1 MITPLLIFVL
11 SINPGVVIVDN
22 IWFYG
27 IDHKMR
33 ILNTGDMVDI
43 LEDLTEKYR
52 VGYDTTSG
60 KLEKNVLV
68 DLNSEIGEHELFVFA
83 RGYFD
88 EGEFDRAARLLN
100 IFTRYFD
107 SSDYLAE
114 ALYYLA
120 QSFEAL
126 IERDASDSIPGTVH
140 NEAIARNY
148 YNGDIYRMIVRDSPN
163 SPFASKAQYRLI
175 NIFRIEHL
183 PWQDS
188 VEVIQQELSM
198 WEDFCARY
206 NAPEEYVLGLSEI
219 GYLNRVLYEITEN
232 ADYRDTAL
240 LTFRAIVIEYP
251 NTIYAAYAKVNLYEL
266 TSDKK
271 IYKY

>member
-1 MITPLLIFVL
+1 ML
-11 SINPGVVIVDN
+11 SINPGVIIVDN
-22 IWFYG
+22 VWFYG
-27 IDHKMR
+27 DDHKMR

-43 LEDLTEKYR
+43 LEDIGERYT

-88 EGEFDRAARLLN
+88 EGGHERASRLLN
-100 IFTRYFD
+100 IFTRFFD
-107 SSDYLAE
+107 GSGYLAE

-126 IERDASDSIPGTVH
+126 IERDDNDTIPGTAH
-140 NEAIARNY
+140 NEVLKQKY
-148 YNGDIYRMIVRDSPN
+148 YNGDIYRMIVRDFPN
-163 SPFASKAQYRLI
+163 SPFASKSQYRLV

-188 VEVIQQELSM
+188 VQIIEQELTM
-198 WEDFCARY
+198 WEDFCTAYRTQ
-206 NAPEEYVLGLSEI
+206 EEYVLGLSEI

-232 ADYRDTAL
+232 ADYQDTAL
-240 LTFRAIVIEYP
+240 LTFRQIVAEYP

-266 TSDKK
+266 KSDKK

>member
-1 MITPLLIFVL
+1 MLTALLLFVL
-11 SINPGVVIVDN
+11 SIDPGVLIIDN
-22 IWFYG
+22 VWFYG
-27 IDHKMR
+27 DDHKMR

-43 LEDLTEKYR
+43 LEDLGERYT

-88 EGEFDRAARLLN
+88 EGEYERASRLLA
-100 IFTRYFD
+100 IFTRFFD
-107 SSDYLAE
+107 GSDYLAE
-114 ALYYLA
+114 ALFYLA
-120 QSFEAL
+120 QSSEAL
-126 IERDASDSIPGTVH
+126 IERGDNDSITGTAH
-140 NEAIARNY
+140 NDVIDKNY
-148 YNGDIYRMIVRDSPN
+148 YNGDIYRMIVRDFPN

-183 PWQDS
+183 PWRDS
-188 VEVIQQELSM
+188 VEIIEQELNM
-198 WEDFCARY
+198 WLEFCSRY
-206 NAPEEYVLGLSEI
+206 QSPEEHVLGLSEI

-232 ADYRDTAL
+232 ADYHDTAL
-240 LTFRAIVIEYP
+240 LAFRQIVVEYP
-251 NTIYAAYAKVNLYEL
+251 NTIYAAYATVNLYEL
-266 TSDKK
+266 NSDKK

>member
-1 MITPLLIFVL
+1 MITSLLLFVL
-11 SINPGVVIVDN
+11 SINPGVVIIDN
-22 IWFYG
+22 VWFYG
-27 IDHKMR
+27 DDHKMR

-43 LEDLTEKYR
+43 LEDLGER
-52 VGYDTTSG
+52 CGVGFDTTSG

-68 DLNSEIGEHELFVFA
+68 DLSSEIGEHELFVFA

-88 EGEFDRAARLLN
+88 EGGYDKAARLLD

-107 SSDYLAE
+107 GSHYLAE

-126 IERDASDSIPGTVH
+126 IDIGNNDSMPGTAH
-140 NEAIARNY
+140 NETIDRNY
-148 YNGDIYRMIVRDSPN
+148 YNGDIYRMIVTDFPE

-183 PWQDS
+183 PWRDS
-188 VEVIQQELSM
+188 VELIQKELTM
-198 WEDFCARY
+198 WEDFCTAY
-206 NAPEEYVLGLSEI
+206 EEPEEHVLGLSEI
-219 GYLNRVLYEITEN
+219 GYLNRVLYEITGDAE
-232 ADYRDTAL
+232 YHDTAL
-240 LTFRAIVIEYP
+240 LTFRAIVAEYP
-251 NTIYAAYAKVNLYEL
+251 NTIYAAYATVNLYEL

>member
-1 MITPLLIFVL
+1 MLTALLLFAL
-11 SINPGVVIVDN
+11 SVNPGVVIIDN
-22 IWFYG
+22 VWFYG
-27 IDHKMR
+27 DDHKMR

-43 LEDLTEKYR
+43 LEDLGERYR
-52 VGYDTTSG
+52 VGFDTTSG

-68 DLNSEIGEHELFVFA
+68 DVNSEIGEHELFVFA

-88 EGEFDRAARLLN
+88 EGEYERAARLLD

-107 SSDYLAE
+107 GSNYLAE

-126 IERDASDSIPGTVH
+126 IDRGNNDSIPGTAH
-140 NEAIARNY
+140 NETIDRNY
-148 YNGDIYRMIVRDSPN
+148 YNGDIYRVIVRDFPD
-163 SPFASKAQYRLI
+163 SPFAAKAQYRLI

-188 VEVIQQELSM
+188 AEIIQQELTM
-198 WEDFCARY
+198 WEDFCAGHGT
-206 NAPEEYVLGLSEI
+206 PEEHVLGLSEI
-219 GYLNRVLYEITEN
+219 GYLNRVLYEITGN
-232 ADYRDTAL
+232 ADYHDTAL
-240 LTFRAIVIEYP
+240 LTFRAIVAGHP
-251 NTIYAAYAKVNLYEL
+251 NTIYAAYATVNLYEL

>member
-1 MITPLLIFVL
+1 MLVVLLSFVL
-11 SINPGVVIVDN
+11 SVNPGVVIVDN
-22 IWFYG
+22 VWFYG
-27 IDHKMR
+27 DDHKMR

-43 LEDLTEKYR
+43 LEDLGERYAVR
-52 VGYDTTSG
+52 YDTTSG

-88 EGEFDRAARLLN
+88 EGEYERAARLLD

-107 SSDYLAE
+107 GSDYLAE

-126 IERDASDSIPGTVH
+126 IEKGDSDSIPGTAH
-140 NEAIARNY
+140 NEVIDKRY
-148 YNGDIYRMIVRDSPN
+148 YNGDIYRMIVRDFPDN
-163 SPFASKAQYRLI
+163 PFASKAQYRLI
-175 NIFRIEHL
+175 NIFRVEHL

-188 VEVIQQELSM
+188 VQIIRQELDM
-198 WEDFCARY
+198 WEHFCTAFQ
-206 NAPEEYVLGLSEI
+206 APDERVLGLSEI

-232 ADYRDTAL
+232 ADYHDTAL
-240 LTFRAIVIEYP
+240 LTFRAIVAEYP

>member
-1 MITPLLIFVL
+1 MITVLLSVVL

-22 IWFYG
+22 VWFYG
-27 IDHKMR
+27 DDHKMR

-43 LEDLTEKYR
+43 LEDLGEWSR
-52 VGYDTTSG
+52 VGYDTTTG

-68 DLNSEIGEHELFVFA
+68 DVNSEIGEHELFVFA

-88 EGEFDRAARLLN
+88 EGGYQKASRLLD

-107 SSDYLAE
+107 GSDYLAE

-126 IERDASDSIPGTVH
+126 IDTGSDDSIPGTAH
-140 NEAIARNY
+140 NETIDRDY
-148 YNGDIYRMIVRDSPN
+148 YNGDIYRIIVRDFPN
-163 SPFASKAQYRLI
+163 SLFASKAQYRLN

-188 VEVIQQELSM
+188 IEVIQQELKM
-198 WEDFCARY
+198 WEDFCTAY
-206 NAPEEYVLGLSEI
+206 QAPEEHVLGLSEI
-219 GYLNRVLYEITEN
+219 GYLNRVLYEITGN
-232 ADYRDTAL
+232 ADYHDTAL
-240 LTFRAIVIEYP
+240 LTFRAIVAEYP
-251 NTIYAAYAKVNLYEL
+251 QTIYAAYATVNLYEL
-266 TSDKK
+266 KSDKK

>member
-1 MITPLLIFVL
+1 MITSLFFLVL
-11 SINPGVVIVDN
+11 SINPGVVIIDN
-22 IWFYG
+22 VWFYG
-27 IDHKMR
+27 EDHKMR
-33 ILNTGDMVDI
+33 ILSTGDMVDI
-43 LEDLTEKYR
+43 LEDLGERYR

-60 KLEKNVLV
+60 NLEKNVLV

-88 EGEFDRAARLLN
+88 EGGYEKAARLLD

-107 SSDYLAE
+107 GSSYQAE

-126 IERDASDSIPGTVH
+126 IDTGNDDSIPGTVR
-140 NEAIARNY
+140 NEIIDRHY
-148 YNGDIYRMIVRDSPN
+148 YNGDIYRMIIRDFPE
-163 SPFASKAQYRLI
+163 SPFASRSQYRLI

-183 PWQDS
+183 PWRDS
-188 VEVIQQELSM
+188 VEVIQQELTM
-198 WEDFCARY
+198 WEDFCAAY
-206 NAPEEYVLGLSEI
+206 GAPEEHVLGLSEI
-219 GYLNRVLYEITEN
+219 GYLNRVLYEITGN
-232 ADYRDTAL
+232 ADYHDTAL
-240 LTFRAIVIEYP
+240 LTFRAIVAEHP
-251 NTIYAAYAKVNLYEL
+251 NTIYAAYATVNLYEL

>member
-1 MITPLLIFVL
+1 MLTSILLFML
-11 SINPGVVIVDN
+11 SINPGVIIIDN
-22 IWFYG
+22 VWFYG
-27 IDHKMR
+27 DDHKMR

-43 LEDLTEKYR
+43 LEDFGERYR
-52 VGYDTTSG
+52 VGFDTTTG

-68 DLNSEIGEHELFVFA
+68 DVNTEIGEHELFVFA

-88 EGEFDRAARLLN
+88 EGGYEKASRLLN

-107 SSDYLAE
+107 GSHYLAE

-126 IERDASDSIPGTVH
+126 IDIDSNDSITGTAH
-140 NEAIARNY
+140 NETIDRNY
-148 YNGDIYRMIVRDSPN
+148 YNGDIYRIIVRDFPD

-183 PWQDS
+183 PWRDS
-188 VEVIQQELSM
+188 IEIIQEELTM
-198 WEDFCARY
+198 WEDFCVMY
-206 NAPEEYVLGLSEI
+206 GAPEEHVLGLSEI

-232 ADYRDTAL
+232 ADYHDTAL
-240 LTFRAIVIEYP
+240 LTFRAIVAEYP